1 MLPHALYPLLF
12 IFQRPFFQDSKQINQ
27 KSNYYPSCGN
37 GEIEVLK
44 LFTIRDR
51 IRFHVITL
59 NLASSL
65 LALTT
70 YHNVTHIHVFGFK

>member
-1 MLPHALYPLLF
+1 MEKL
-12 IFQRPFFQDSKQINQ
+12 K
-27 KSNYYPSCGN
+27 
-37 GEIEVLK
+37 K

-70 YHNVTHIHVFGFK
+70 YHNVTHIHVFGFKWLIPREEQLPEYQAND